1 MLSFVWTA
9 KSFDLGSFLD
19 ALHAFSL
26 ACGGDGDPLPVVHD
40 GSVYHDGT
48 ELASELCVEIPDD
61 SRLRLEAGYTL
72 FGLFTQFNDTGYACA
87 DGSEVEVPSEDEDE
101 EHDNDDDEPRPHRP
115 TMDAALV
122 AATECDDCRGY
133 GFLISLTGDE
143 IRVELALI
151 CDLDGE
157 CECEVLEGPNL
168 LTGPMTDFV
177 ERFKRP
183 LAKQPVA
190 RNTSSQAEAG
200 GKQ

>member
-1 MLSFVWTA
+1 MLNSAWTS
-9 KSFDLGSFLD
+9 KTFDLGSFLD

-26 ACGGDGDPLPVVHD
+26 GCGGDGDPLPVTQD
-40 GSVYHDGT
+40 GTVYHDAT
-48 ELASELCVEIPDD
+48 ELAAELCADIPDD
-61 SRLRLEAGYTL
+61 SRRRLKAGYTL
-72 FGLFTQFNDTGYACA
+72 FSVFTQFNDTGYACA
-87 DGSEVEVPSEDEDE
+87 DGNEVEVTSEDEDE
-101 EHDNDDDEPRPHRP
+101 DDEDERRPHRP

-183 LAKQPVA
+183 LAKQPAA
-190 RNTSSQAEAG
+190 RI
-200 GKQ
+200 

>member
-1 MLSFVWTA
+1 MLSSVWSA
-9 KSFDLGSFLD
+9 KSFDLCSFLD

-26 ACGGDGDPLPVVHD
+26 ACGGDGDPLPVVHE
-40 GSVYHDGT
+40 GSVYHDAT
-48 ELASELCVEIPDD
+48 ELASELCADIPDN
-61 SRLRLEAGYTL
+61 SRRRLKAGYTV
-72 FGLFTQFNDTGYACA
+72 FSVFTQFNDTGYACA

-101 EHDNDDDEPRPHRP
+101 EHDDEEDEPRPLRP

-133 GFLISLTGDE
+133 GFLVSLTGDE

-157 CECEVLEGPNL
+157 CELEVLEQPNL
-168 LTGPMTDFV
+168 LTRPMTDFV

-183 LAKQPVA
+183 LAK
-190 RNTSSQAEAG
+190 
-200 GKQ
+200 